1 MTETANTSVVK
12 TDEAVTIIGS
22 GTLDLTNYQEFHEAI
37 KGASQ
42 TAQSLTIDISV
53 ADFIDTAV
61 VQDLAK
67 AALTL
72 LKRDKRLKVIAS
84 EERYPLRVLR
94 ISGFQAI
101 MDIEIKSDND

>member
-1 MTETANTSVVK
+1 MSETAYTSVVRK
-12 TDEAVTIIGS
+12 DDAVTIVGG

-37 KGASQ
+37 KNASR
-42 TAQSLTIDISV
+42 TEDDLTIDIRT

-72 LKRDKRLKVIAS
+72 LKRGKRLKVLAS
-84 EERYPLRVLR
+84 DERYPIRVLK

-101 MDIEIKSDND
+101 MDMESESGAL